1 MVLNRRGIFSLLAIK
16 KSLKEENVYL
26 RHYGNDSFEV
36 YILFHYTYCN
46 VLTVLPSEK
55 SLLTLPEKDARK
67 RQKFHQRQILNAMWT
82 SCHVN
87 VKTLFFFLKNSYPMK
102 KDFHAHLSLGLFCEP
117 MIVIL
122 LQKQKISFLAI
133 RSGSS
138 LISNWII

>member
-1 MVLNRRGIFSLLAIK
+1 
-16 KSLKEENVYL
+16 
-26 RHYGNDSFEV
+26 
-36 YILFHYTYCN
+36 
-46 VLTVLPSEK
+46 
-55 SLLTLPEKDARK
+55 
-67 RQKFHQRQILNAMWT
+67 MWT

-138 LISNWII
+138 LISNWIIWKYMKMFWNFQNTGLKKIFFLLFEILHFYYIPLCLGKYYFPKFIGKQEICLLLLKKTSFFWFYMFIISP